1 VNTCSRPWEA
11 PRWSSFGLGN
21 GTPLNPRMPA
31 AIPVI
36 MLQSIIGV
44 GVVGPRTVEISH
56 METKKR
62 ARPEM
67 SPDSLESPDGPRSAP
82 HSSSRARKQ
91 QRREFNSKQQR
102 RRGRQT
108 APTNIQ
114 LGQKRAAEQLAE
126 AARLHA
132 VQTEANKVSAAAKHA
147 KRNKAI
153 TNAATRRKENA
164 KRNDALRVRC
174 NPARG
179 DTVHVT

>member
-1 VNTCSRPWEA
+1 MEA
-11 PRWSSFGLGN
+11 
-21 GTPLNPRMPA
+21 
-31 AIPVI
+31 
-36 MLQSIIGV
+36 
-44 GVVGPRTVEISH
+44 
-56 METKKR
+56 KKR
-62 ARPEM
+62 ARSPTPPETPCSL
-67 SPDSLESPDGPRSAP
+67 SPPHSSA
-82 HSSSRARKQ
+82 HSSSRSRKQ
-91 QRREFNSKQQR
+91 QRGEFNNTQR
-102 RRGRQT
+102 RRGRGR
-108 APTNIQ
+108 APSNVQ

-132 VQTEANKVSAAAKHA
+132 VQIEANKVSAAAKHA